1 MASRHRRGHE
11 QVNTLEDPHSA
22 LAGRYTIERELGG
35 GGMSRNDEISR
46 LPSRRSV
53 VVFAACAAFSACGH
67 PQTAS
72 SPQDIPDARV
82 LVYNIHAGKDA
93 PGVDNLVRVAELVRS
108 TNADIVL
115 LQEVD
120 RGTKRSGNVDQPAV
134 LAAQTGLNAAFGSAL
149 DYDGGTYGVAIL
161 SRWPILKDTLFHL
174 PVDLPQTRAGGSME
188 PRGAL
193 RIVVASPKGRLAI
206 INTHLD
212 ATNVDR
218 WRRQEADSIISL
230 VAQTRRDVGMVIAGG
245 DFNST
250 PESAVQVAVRGA
262 GLRDSWTECAAGQGF
277 TYPDDV
283 PVKRIDYLFLTGGIH
298 CSSAQVINTRVSD
311 HRPVLVELSL
321 RSSPFV
327 LRAEVP
333 EPARPLAAAAVANL
347 DPRTPLTSAQREWV
361 EFTLASLSLRERVGQ
376 MINVWVLGDY
386 TNTYDSSFAEVLRW
400 IKQDYIGGVTMSLGS
415 PIEVAEKINAM
426 QRAAKVP
433 LMVSSDLEPNLG
445 RLEGGVFTHYLMD
458 AGGATVFPNAMAIAA
473 TGRDSDAYEV
483 GRDIG
488 REARAI
494 GVLVNFAP
502 VVDVN
507 NNPANPV
514 INTRSFGEDPR
525 RVARLSAAFVK
536 GSQDAGVVATI
547 KHFPGHGD
555 TDVDSHARLPI
566 VSASAARLD
575 SVELVPFVAGI
586 AAGAGMV
593 MTAHIALPAVQ
604 GDSTT
609 PATLA
614 PRIITGLLRDRLHFT
629 GLAITDAMTMGGIGK
644 GYTTEESSVLAVQA
658 GADVLLK
665 PADPSKAV
673 DALVQAVERGAIS
686 RARIDSAVRRVLELK
701 ARTGVVFRP
710 VVPLDSLRDVVGAP
724 EHRALAADIATRAV
738 TLLRDQAGLIAAS
751 RGGRTVLVQY
761 MPETELR
768 AGKVFADEVR
778 QAAGASQTRVFKVGP
793 SASPASLDAIALA
806 SQGADRVIVATYVR
820 RIEGEGRFAIPQHIA
835 DWIDTLASR
844 ERVIV
849 VSLGNPYLIRQFP
862 HVGTY
867 VVTYGVA
874 DVLERAGARAALGR
888 SSITGTIPV
897 SLPGFFTR
905 GDGIRRDVVSNRK

>member
-1 MASRHRRGHE
+1 MSSNHRI
-11 QVNTLEDPHSA
+11 
-22 LAGRYTIERELGG
+22 GRF
-35 GGMSRNDEISR
+35 
-46 LPSRRSV
+46 PSRRITMV
-53 VVFAACAAFSACGH
+53 LAACTAISACGR

-72 SPQDIPDARV
+72 SPLDIPDARV

-93 PGVDNLVRVAELVRS
+93 PGVPNLVRVAELVRS
-108 TNADIVL
+108 TKADIVL

-120 RGTKRSGNVDQPAV
+120 KGTKRSGNVDQTAV

-149 DYDGGTYGVAIL
+149 DYDGGKYGVAIL

-174 PVDLPQTRAGGSME
+174 PVEPPQTRSGGSME

-193 RIVVASPKGRLAI
+193 RIFVASPKGRLAI

-212 ATNVDR
+212 PGGDDR
-218 WRRQEADSIISL
+218 WRRQEADSIVSL
-230 VAQTRRDVGMVIAGG
+230 VAQTQRDVGMVIAGG

-262 GLRDSWTECAAGQGF
+262 GLRDSWTECAGDSGF
-277 TYPDDV
+277 TYPDDR
-283 PVKRIDYLFLTGGIH
+283 PVKRIDYLFLTGNIH
-298 CSSAQVINTRVSD
+298 CAAAQVINTRVSD

-321 RSSPFV
+321 RPSAVES
-327 LRAEVP
+327 RAEVAS
-333 EPARPLAAAAVANL
+333 PARPLASAVGANL

-361 EFTLASLSLRERVGQ
+361 EYTLASLSLRERVGQ

-386 TNTYDSSFAEVLRW
+386 TNTHDSSFAEVLRW
-400 IKQDYIGGVTMSLGS
+400 IRQDHIGGVTMSLGS

-433 LMVSSDLEPNLG
+433 LMVGADLEPNLG

-473 TGRDSDAYEV
+473 TGRDADAYEV

-488 REARAI
+488 REAKAVGI
-494 GVLVNFAP
+494 LVNFAP

-555 TDVDSHARLPI
+555 TDVDSHARLPV
-566 VSASAARLD
+566 VSASVARLD

-586 AAGAGMV
+586 GAGAGMV

-614 PRIITGLLRDRLHFT
+614 PRIITGLLRDQLHFS

-644 GYTTEESSVLAVQA
+644 GYSTEESSVLAVQS

-665 PADPSKAV
+665 PSDPSKAV

-701 ARTGVVFRP
+701 ARTGAAFRP
-710 VVPLDSLRDVVGAP
+710 LVPLDSLRDVVGAP
-724 EHRALAADIATRAV
+724 EHRALAADIAARAV
-738 TLLRDQAGLIAAS
+738 TLLRDRAGLISAAH
-751 RGGRTVLVQY
+751 GGRTVLVQY

-768 AGKVFADEVR
+768 AGRVFAAEVR
-778 QAAGASQTRVFKVGP
+778 QAVGASQMLVFKVGP
-793 SASPASLDAIALA
+793 SASLASLDSMALA
-806 SQGADRVIVATYVR
+806 SKGADRVIVATYVR

-867 VVTYGVA
+867 LVTYGVA

-888 SSITGTIPV
+888 SAITGTIPV
-897 SLPGFFTR
+897 SLPGFFAR
-905 GDGIRRDVVSNRK
+905 GDGIRREAATGRP